1 LPSRW
6 PDLWIKQICQYNEE
20 SIDFLQQ
27 KFPKFKSNLMKII
40 QLGYQLTATFE
51 RCNSKLVSDPDNILE
66 FLRFI
71 AKEARY
77 EEVSCLKNTF
87 PANGG
92 VTCVLILAQS
102 HLIAH
107 SWPEY
112 DILVID
118 LFACGAQPDY
128 EPIFNRVKSSIQ
140 AESVTFE
147 TRIREANVE
156 LSNET

>member
-1 LPSRW
+1 MRNVLIFCSKNPQNSRVV
-6 PDLWIKQICQYNEE
+6 
-20 SIDFLQQ
+20 S
-27 KFPKFKSNLMKII
+27 MKII

-51 RCNSKLVSDPDNILE
+51 RCNTRLVSDPDHILE

-71 AKEARY
+71 ATEARY
-77 EEVSCLKNTF
+77 EEVSCLKYAF
-87 PANGG
+87 PSNGG

-112 DILVID
+112 NTLVVD
-118 LFACGAQPDY
+118 LFACGPQPDY
-128 EPIFNRVKSSIQ
+128 ELIFNQVKSSIQ

-156 LSNET
+156 LSDET